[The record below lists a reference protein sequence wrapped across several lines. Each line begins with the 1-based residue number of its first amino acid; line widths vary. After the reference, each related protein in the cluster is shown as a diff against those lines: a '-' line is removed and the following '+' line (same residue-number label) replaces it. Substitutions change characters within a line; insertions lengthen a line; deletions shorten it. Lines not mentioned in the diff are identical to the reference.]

1 MFKGERVLAE
11 EVRFDLS
18 DGTII
23 PTLVSATPVYSADG
37 RITGAIAIIQDISPL
52 EDIERLRSEF
62 IGIVSHELKTPL
74 TAIKGSAA
82 TVLGSSRAFNADEAR
97 ELFEIIDEQADRLRD
112 LVDNL
117 LDMTRIE
124 AGSMSVSLEPSDLG
138 QVMEES
144 RETFIRSGGT
154 QEIYIEM
161 PAEMPPVNA
170 DRVRIT
176 QVVTNLLANAAKF
189 SPADSKIEI
198 QVERDSLRVTV
209 HVKDRGRGISIDK
222 LPHLFKKFSQVHEDG
237 GPKLAGSGLGLA
249 ICKGI
254 VEAHG
259 GRIWADSLGEGQGA
273 KFSFTLSVAVDV
285 PTATLPDVVHRTEFV
300 GKVSRHGERTKI
312 LAVDDEPQILRLLQ
326 RSLNERGF
334 KSIVSSD
341 PSEVIRLVES
351 EEPDLVLL
359 DLMLPGTNGFE
370 LLKRIREFSG
380 VPVIFLTSNE
390 FVNSLACR

>member
-1 MFKGERVLAE
+1 M
-11 EVRFDLS
+11 
-18 DGTII
+18 
-23 PTLVSATPVYSADG
+23 
-37 RITGAIAIIQDISPL
+37 
-52 EDIERLRSEF
+52 
-62 IGIVSHELKTPL
+62 
-74 TAIKGSAA
+74 
-82 TVLGSSRAFNADEAR
+82 
-97 ELFEIIDEQADRLRD
+97 
-112 LVDNL
+112 
-117 LDMTRIE
+117 
-124 AGSMSVSLEPSDLG
+124 
-138 QVMEES
+138 
-144 RETFIRSGGT
+144 
-154 QEIYIEM
+154 
-161 PAEMPPVNA
+161 
-170 DRVRIT
+170 
-176 QVVTNLLANAAKF
+176 
-189 SPADSKIEI
+189 
-198 QVERDSLRVTV
+198 
-209 HVKDRGRGISIDK
+209 
-222 LPHLFKKFSQVHEDG
+222 PHLFKKFSQVHEDG

-380 VPVIFLTSNE
+380 VPVIFLTAQANE
-390 FVNSLACR
+390 ENTIRALEMGADDYITKPFSPTELIARCRPSAIMGHI

>member
-124 AGSMSVSLEPSDLG
+124 AGSMSVSLES
-138 QVMEES
+138 
-144 RETFIRSGGT
+144 
-154 QEIYIEM
+154 
-161 PAEMPPVNA
+161 
-170 DRVRIT
+170 
-176 QVVTNLLANAAKF
+176 
-189 SPADSKIEI
+189 
-198 QVERDSLRVTV
+198 
-209 HVKDRGRGISIDK
+209 
-222 LPHLFKKFSQVHEDG
+222 
-237 GPKLAGSGLGLA
+237 
-249 ICKGI
+249 
-254 VEAHG
+254 
-259 GRIWADSLGEGQGA
+259 
-273 KFSFTLSVAVDV
+273 
-285 PTATLPDVVHRTEFV
+285 
-300 GKVSRHGERTKI
+300 
-312 LAVDDEPQILRLLQ
+312 
-326 RSLNERGF
+326 
-334 KSIVSSD
+334 
-341 PSEVIRLVES
+341 
-351 EEPDLVLL
+351 
-359 DLMLPGTNGFE
+359 LML
-370 LLKRIREFSG
+370 L
-380 VPVIFLTSNE
+380 
-390 FVNSLACR
+390 